1 DRRVETKRLRGL
13 EIDDQLEFG
22 GLLDRQIA
30 RLVAPEDA
38 IDVRRGAPVELD
50 VLDAVGRK
58 STPDRVVTVSINV
71 GKPVPHCQR
80 NNEVAM
86 HHHQRAWQRDAPAVA
101 LSRELLDCTTDFGN
115 AAHPRDGHVY
125 AK

>member
-1 DRRVETKRLRGL
+1 GAREQRDRWVETKRLRGL

-30 RLVAPEDA
+30 RLFAPEDA
-38 IDVRRGAPVELD
+38 IDVRRGAPVQLD
-50 VLDAVGRK
+50 VLDTVGRK

-71 GKPVPHCQR
+71 GKAVPHCQR

-86 HHHQRAWQRDAPAVA
+86 HHHEWARQRDEPTVR
-101 LSRELLDCTTDFGN
+101 LSR
-115 AAHPRDGHVY
+115 
-125 AK
+125 